1 MEIRLQPPRSLPW
14 IPSLQ
19 HARSSKPSSRS
30 SNSHVERQLLTSRR
44 HTMPP
49 VKVER
54 MEPIVISDDDDAP
67 KRESKKQPRILR
79 TSRIILHPPIPTATI
94 NVLDQNQSPPL
105 LLSPRKIGPSTRGD
119 EGDAR
124 VIPRKHPRPK
134 LISTWRP
141 SKEIA
146 ATQKSI
152 ASFTHADPL
161 RQQSKA
167 TASDPIDL
175 CSVSGSSTSSRHSG
189 DSRPQ
194 PSQTPRR
201 IRSRSSGYG
210 AHAKKHEAPMT
221 SIVRTRE
228 NSSLKKGCLETRRVT
243 PSIVLPL
250 QSSIGTEATR
260 LASVSSVTLD
270 SSATPRKQRS
280 TTDENT
286 AYRSQSRAEN
296 LPFRSVG
303 QPPRPRPPPG
313 RYTLPSM
320 YAPIEQWAAKSIDHS
335 RKGAHLSRNR
345 KTSAEEI
352 HSASSSLKPDLEDL
366 DVQQLIC
373 LPDGEAEQ
381 GVKERGHKEQ
391 VEVDEIRETVDMT
404 SNAAPDLVILAPI
417 FSL

>member
-1 MEIRLQPPRSLPW
+1 
-14 IPSLQ
+14 
-19 HARSSKPSSRS
+19 
-30 SNSHVERQLLTSRR
+30 
-44 HTMPP
+44 MPP

-175 CSVSGSSTSSRHSG
+175 CS
-189 DSRPQ
+189 
-194 PSQTPRR
+194 
-201 IRSRSSGYG
+201 
-210 AHAKKHEAPMT
+210 
-221 SIVRTRE
+221 
-228 NSSLKKGCLETRRVT
+228 
-243 PSIVLPL
+243 
-250 QSSIGTEATR
+250 
-260 LASVSSVTLD
+260 
-270 SSATPRKQRS
+270 
-280 TTDENT
+280 
-286 AYRSQSRAEN
+286 
-296 LPFRSVG
+296 
-303 QPPRPRPPPG
+303 
-313 RYTLPSM
+313 
-320 YAPIEQWAAKSIDHS
+320 
-335 RKGAHLSRNR
+335 
-345 KTSAEEI
+345 
-352 HSASSSLKPDLEDL
+352 
-366 DVQQLIC
+366 LIC

-404 SNAAPDLVILAPI
+404 SNAAPDLLAQFADFDFSAPSPPTLPI
-417 FSL
+417 GSPPVTPHVSQSGPPRPQRTASQTDDADRKSTRLNSSH